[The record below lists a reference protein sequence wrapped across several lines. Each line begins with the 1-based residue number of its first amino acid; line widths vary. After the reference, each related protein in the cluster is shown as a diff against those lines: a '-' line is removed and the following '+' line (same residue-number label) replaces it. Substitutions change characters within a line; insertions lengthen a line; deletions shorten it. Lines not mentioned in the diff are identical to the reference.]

1 MGQIYENYWGLTLE
15 YSDFND
21 KFFNTCLQI
30 IIDFIDNND
39 MHKLDKKLYGKLQ
52 KQIYDFNPKSDYAS
66 VRKSINQFLKLG
78 FINNH
83 LQSYHPKT
91 KEFLGSADKETKR
104 RIYSEI
110 LYDNASFNRSVTHPS
125 NVNEI
130 NFLIKTLE
138 HCKSITQDN
147 LMALMTCDVSQ
158 AEFIENA
165 ELDKL
170 THKIFNISFDK
181 RKYNQ
186 RNFLWNICKEIL
198 VGIYIDTNGCL
209 TLEEPNLDEQEQ
221 IKGARDPYKQTL
233 YKYGLYNESKLLNGK
248 ICCFIENF
256 KYPSLIAS
264 HIKPFIQCNENEQFD
279 INNGLLLSKNMDY
292 LFDKGW
298 ISFNGSGEIICAHNL
313 EKPLRDFLSF
323 KKLDKKY
330 LNEKRLPYLKYHREN
345 VFNDTQRYRF
355 D

>member
-198 VGIYIDTNGCL
+198 VGIYIDTNGDSGPNVIGKDIYVLTYTSENGILPAGFHKTVEEIDNNCSEKAKGETSGLFCL
-209 TLEEPNLDEQEQ
+209 LRT
-221 IKGARDPYKQTL
+221 K
-233 YKYGLYNESKLLNGK
+233 
-248 ICCFIENF
+248 
-256 KYPSLIAS
+256 
-264 HIKPFIQCNENEQFD
+264 
-279 INNGLLLSKNMDY
+279 NNGWTIPD
-292 LFDKGW
+292 DVW
-298 ISFNGSGEIICAHNL
+298 
-313 EKPLRDFLSF
+313 
-323 KKLDKKY
+323 KLK
-330 LNEKRLPYLKYHREN
+330 
-345 VFNDTQRYRF
+345 
-355 D
+355 